1 MAAAAAL
8 LALLAPAGV
17 LGQAPQP
24 QPGLAE
30 SLCPR
35 LTAPDP
41 DCTTIGIP
49 AEVWATSAIVPIKD
63 DPQAAK
69 AYDSLIPAPFFPLP
83 GRRELGV
90 LMFRLDT
97 TPSSN
102 RSIDDDPGAGYA
114 EGSVA
119 IRVGFPAKDGYPY
132 REGWWVIAQPLN
144 DQSQYGAGRAIG
156 LPKHMADAGLRID
169 ASKTWRAHAKDWAP
183 GNKDT
188 PGAAV
193 VPGGNS
199 LTIEWSA
206 GERPEGPERRE
217 QLWTWGQ
224 YGEALF
230 VQRPPY
236 DEGGEH
242 APGMVKFT
250 TVSTVPL
257 AGAPQTPVTM
267 APDPRIGNATV
278 SLDGKTPGGVPF
290 SDLIGPGPHKV
301 AGTSAFT
308 RGFAFITSDDL
319 SNNRAEGDAA
329 APPAPKP
336 PQATC
341 AAPAPGG
348 EWRIFGQDL
357 KNTRAQPEE
366 KAINASN
373 ALELEPSFVFDTT
386 SQGSGAVQSTPVV
399 ADGCTYFGTTSGW
412 VFALNAQT
420 GDPVWKTQLSVGD
433 PGLLCTG
440 VVGSTPVAEGRVFAI
455 VSQSGS
461 PYAVALDQRT
471 GKVLWKSVIDTTQQV
486 YNCGSPQVFDGLVIA
501 PFTGDQTGPANRGGY
516 TIFDARTGRE
526 LAKSYTIPDNDFQ
539 AGYKGGGLWT
549 TPAVDPDTKYAYA
562 GTANPDAGTP
572 EHQRTNSIIKI
583 DVDRSRATF
592 GQIVDSY
599 KGNPDRYV
607 EGLPAVPLPCDP
619 DHRLS
624 PYIRSVLCAQMDLDF
639 GASVNVLDGPDGRKR
654 VAAMQKSGVFH
665 MADAD
670 TMDRVWTSTIGPPV
684 FYGNGST
691 AASDGKSL
699 FVGSSPPGAMF
710 SLDGSS
716 GTPRWAM
723 PIADVIHYQDVTYGN
738 GLVFNNDAKGHLHI
752 FRADTGALAGHRWIG
767 GDTGKPIYAEEGN
780 GSAALARNTLYVAA
794 SNFVVAYR
802 NGATNPPGEGGPGS
816 GSSGGCRDRTA
827 PRTTLSR
834 KGFSAARSRVVARG
848 RATDRGCGSGAS
860 ARKGKVKRVYV
871 SLARVGSR
879 GCRFVGRRG
888 RLESRWRSCRRATL
902 LPARGT
908 TSWRFAQKVRL
919 PRGRYRLQVRSTDA
933 AGNKERPAPRARRLL
948 TLR

>member
-1 MAAAAAL
+1 MSALAAVVAM
-8 LALLAPAGV
+8 LAPSAAV
-17 LGQAPQP
+17 AQTPQP

-35 LTAPDP
+35 LAAPDP
-41 DCTTIGIP
+41 DCITIGIP
-49 AEVWATSAIVPIKD
+49 AEVWATAAIIPIKD
-63 DPQAAK
+63 DPEAVQ
-69 AYDSLIPAPFFPLP
+69 AYDSLIPAPFFPVP
-83 GRRELGV
+83 GRREVGV
-90 LMFRLDT
+90 LMFRLNTSTSPDRTIDT
-97 TPSSN
+97 
-102 RSIDDDPGAGYA
+102 DPGPGYA

-119 IRVGFPAKDGYPY
+119 IRVGFPAEEGYPY

-144 DQSQYGAGRAIG
+144 DQSQYRPGRDIG

-169 ASKTWRAHAKDWAP
+169 ASKTWRAHANDWAQGSKDAP
-183 GNKDT
+183 GS
-188 PGAAV
+188 AV
-193 VPGGNS
+193 VPGGNRLS
-199 LTIEWSA
+199 IEWKA

-236 DEGGEH
+236 DEAGEH

-250 TVSTVPL
+250 TTSTVPL
-257 AGAPQTPVTM
+257 RGAPQTPVTM

-278 SLDGKTPGGVPF
+278 TLEGATPGGVQF
-290 SDLIGPGPHKV
+290 SDLVGSGAHSV

-319 SNNRAEGDAA
+319 SNNRAAGDAA
-329 APPAPKP
+329 APPKP
-336 PQATC
+336 PEATC
-341 AAPAPGG
+341 AGRAPGG

-357 KNTRAQPEE
+357 RNTRAQPEE
-366 KAINASN
+366 KAIDASN
-373 ALELEPSFVFDTT
+373 ALELEPSFIFDTT
-386 SQGSGAVQSTPVV
+386 SQGSGAVQSTPII
-399 ADGCTYFGTTSGW
+399 AGGCIYFGTTSGW
-412 VFALNAQT
+412 IFALNAQT

-440 VVGSTPVAEGRVFAI
+440 VVGSTPVMDGRVFAI
-455 VSQSGS
+455 VSQKGS

-471 GKVLWKSVIDTTQQV
+471 GKALWRSTIDTTDGV

-516 TIFDARTGRE
+516 TLFDARSGKE
-526 LAKSYTIPDNDFQ
+526 LAKSYTISDEDF
-539 AGYKGGGLWT
+539 AKGFKGGGLWT
-549 TPAVDPDTKYAYA
+549 TPAVDAETKYAYA

-572 EHQRTNSIIKI
+572 EHGRTNSIIKF
-583 DVDRSRATF
+583 DVDRKRRTF

-599 KGNPDRYV
+599 KGNPDRYA
-607 EGLPAVPLPCDP
+607 EGLPAAPFPCDP

-639 GASVNVLDGPDGRKR
+639 GASVNILDGSDGRKR
-654 VAAMQKSGVFH
+654 VSAMQKSGVFH
-665 MADAD
+665 VADAAS
-670 TMDRVWTSTIGPPV
+670 MDRVWTSTIGPPV

-710 SLDGSS
+710 SLNASS

-723 PIADVIHYQDVTYGN
+723 PILDVIHYQDVTYAN

-752 FRADTGALAGHRWIG
+752 FRADNGLLAGHRWIG

-780 GSAALARNTLYVAA
+780 GSAAVARNTLYVAA

-802 NGATNPPGEGGPGS
+802 NGATNPPGDDGGS
-816 GSSGGCRDRTA
+816 GSGGGGGSDSGGGSGESRDGDARGD
-827 PRTTLSR
+827 S
-834 KGFSAARSRVVARG
+834 GSSEDEAARGQTNADG
-848 RATDRGCGSGAS
+848 DRGSLPFTGLAVAALLAIGALLVTGGAS
-860 ARKGKVKRVYV
+860 LR
-871 SLARVGSR
+871 
-879 GCRFVGRRG
+879 
-888 RLESRWRSCRRATL
+888 
-902 LPARGT
+902 
-908 TSWRFAQKVRL
+908 
-919 PRGRYRLQVRSTDA
+919 
-933 AGNKERPAPRARRLL
+933 RRL
-948 TLR
+948 TRW